1 MPVGISLHIGLN
13 SVDPAQ
19 YQGWDGRLAACEFD
33 ANDMAAIAKKR
44 GFAETTVIL
53 TKDATAEAVKA
64 AITAAA
70 KKLKKDDLFLLTY
83 SGHGG
88 QVPDRN
94 GDEPDRMDETWVLYD
109 RQLIDDEAFSLYSQF
124 KTGVRLLVLSD
135 SCHSGTVVRAMP
147 SFLVGGAGESRAGE
161 PNAVG
166 GAAIR
171 MLPPTVRD
179 AVNKAQRKL
188 NDRLQAENP
197 PRVAAAL
204 KASLILIS
212 GCQDNQYSLDG
223 DRNGLFTGNLRKVW
237 NNGRFKYG
245 YRRFRDTIAAAM
257 PPSQTPNYLVL
268 GPKNTAF
275 EAQIPFTIG

>member
-1 MPVGISLHIGLN
+1 MPIGISLHIGLN

-19 YQGWDGRLAACEFD
+19 YQGWDGKLAACEFD

-44 GFAETTVIL
+44 GFAETTVML
-53 TKDATAEAVKA
+53 TKDATSDAVKA

-135 SCHSGTVVRAMP
+135 SCHSGTVVREMP
-147 SFLVGGAGESRAGE
+147 SHLRGDAAES
-161 PNAVG
+161 NATGG

-197 PRVAAAL
+197 PRLAAAL

-268 GPKNTAF
+268 GPKNAAF

>member
-1 MPVGISLHIGLN
+1 MPIGISLHIGLN

-19 YQGWDGRLAACEFD
+19 YQGWDGKLAACEFD

-44 GFAETTVIL
+44 GFAETTVML
-53 TKDATAEAVKA
+53 TKDATADAVKA

-70 KKLKKDDLFLLTY
+70 KKLKKDDLLLLTY

-135 SCHSGTVVRAMP
+135 SCHSGTVVREMP
-147 SFLVGGAGESRAGE
+147 SHLRDDAAES
-161 PNAVG
+161 NATGG

-197 PRVAAAL
+197 PRLAAAL

-268 GPKNTAF
+268 GPKNAAF

>member
-13 SVDPAQ
+13 SVDPTQ
-19 YQGWDGRLAACEFD
+19 YQGWDGRLAACDFD

-44 GFAETTVIL
+44 GFAETSVML

-147 SFLVGGAGESRAGE
+147 SFLVGGAGEPGAGE
-161 PNAVG
+161 PGAVG

-197 PRVAAAL
+197 PRLAAAL

-268 GPKNTAF
+268 GPKNAAF

>member
-1 MPVGISLHIGLN
+1 MPTGISLHIGLN
-13 SVDPAQ
+13 SVDPTQ
-19 YQGWDGRLAACEFD
+19 YQGWDGKLAACEFD

-44 GFAETTVIL
+44 GFAESTVML
-53 TKDATAEAVKA
+53 TKDATADAVKA

-94 GDEPDRMDETWVLYD
+94 GDEADRMDETWVLYD

-135 SCHSGTVVRAMP
+135 SCHSGTVVRALP
-147 SFLVGGAGESRAGE
+147 AELGGE
-161 PNAVG
+161 
-166 GAAIR
+166 AAIR

-197 PRVAAAL
+197 PRTAASL

-237 NNGRFKYG
+237 NNGRFKFG

-268 GPKNTAF
+268 GPKNAAF

>member
-1 MPVGISLHIGLN
+1 MPIGISLHIGLN

-19 YQGWDGRLAACEFD
+19 YQGWDGKLAACEFD

-44 GFAETTVIL
+44 GFAETTVML
-53 TKDATAEAVKA
+53 TKDATADAVKA

-70 KKLKKDDLFLLTY
+70 KKLKKDDLLLLTY

-135 SCHSGTVVRAMP
+135 SCHSGTVVREMP
-147 SFLVGGAGESRAGE
+147 SHLRGDAAES
-161 PNAVG
+161 NATGG

-197 PRVAAAL
+197 PRLAVAL

-268 GPKNTAF
+268 GPKNAAF

>member
-13 SVDPAQ
+13 SVDPTQ

-44 GFAETTVIL
+44 GFAETSVML

-147 SFLVGGAGESRAGE
+147 RFLVGGAGESGVGE
-161 PNAVG
+161 PGAVG

-197 PRVAAAL
+197 PRLAAAL

-268 GPKNTAF
+268 GPKNAAF

>member
-1 MPVGISLHIGLN
+1 MPIGISLHIGLN

-19 YQGWDGRLAACEFD
+19 YQGWDGKLAACEFD

-44 GFAETTVIL
+44 GFAETTVML
-53 TKDATAEAVKA
+53 TKDATADAVKA

-70 KKLKKDDLFLLTY
+70 KKLKKDDLLLLTY

-135 SCHSGTVVRAMP
+135 SCHSGTVVREMP
-147 SFLVGGAGESRAGE
+147 SHLRGDAAES
-161 PNAVG
+161 NATGG

-197 PRVAAAL
+197 PRLAAAL

-268 GPKNTAF
+268 GPKNAAF